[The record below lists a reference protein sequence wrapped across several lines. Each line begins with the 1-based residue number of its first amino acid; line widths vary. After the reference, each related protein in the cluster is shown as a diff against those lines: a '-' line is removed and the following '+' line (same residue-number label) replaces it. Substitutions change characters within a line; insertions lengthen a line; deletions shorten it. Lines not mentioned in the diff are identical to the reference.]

1 MQFIK
6 RHPIFLVFLLAVA
19 GLSYLVYERSQQSP
33 AAQGGFAGGG
43 QQGAGATLV
52 RIEPVRVQTIANVVE
67 SIGTASANESV
78 DITPSVSETVRNIH
92 FQDGNFV
99 ERGDLLVELTDAA
112 QASRLAEA
120 RASHEDARRQ
130 LDRLESLAASNLVAR
145 NELDSAR
152 TNLEMAEARLN
163 GVLIDLEYRVV
174 RAPFSGQLGFRNI
187 SEGSLVTPTTVITTL
202 DDISTIKLD
211 FTIPEVHLS
220 GISSGDIIRAKSV
233 VYPDLEF
240 EGEVMVIG
248 SRVDPVTRSVSVRAH
263 INNDERM
270 LRPGMLLTVAIGLNE
285 HEAMVVPEEA
295 VILRQGRAFVFVV
308 NEESI
313 ARQVEV
319 TLGMRQPGIV
329 EIVSGLR
336 PDQYIVTQGMDRL
349 RDGAVVRFTNIEF
362 PFGSFSRSEAERNTT
377 SNNNSSS

>member
-33 AAQGGFAGGG
+33 AVQGGFGGG
-43 QQGAGATLV
+43 GQGAGAMLV

-67 SIGTASANESV
+67 SIGTASANESIDV
-78 DITPSVSETVRNIH
+78 TASVSETVRRIH

-120 RASHEDARRQ
+120 RASYEDARRQ
-130 LDRLESLAASNLVAR
+130 LDRLEGLADRNLVAR

-152 TNLEMAEARLN
+152 TNLEMAQARLN
-163 GVLIDLEYRVV
+163 GVLVDLEHRVV
-174 RAPFSGQLGFRNI
+174 RAPFAGQLGFRNI
-187 SEGSLVTPTTVITTL
+187 SEGSLVTPSTVISTL
-202 DDISTIKLD
+202 DDISIIKLD

-220 GISSGDIIRAKSV
+220 GIRAGDTVRAKSV
-233 VYPDLEF
+233 VYPDRDF
-240 EGEVMVIG
+240 AGEVMVIG

-263 INNDERM
+263 IENADSV
-270 LRPGMLLTVAIGLNE
+270 LRPGMLLTVAIALNE
-285 HEAMVVPEEA
+285 HEAIVVPEEA

-308 NEESI
+308 NEERI

-329 EIVSGLR
+329 EILSGLR

-349 RDGAVVRFTNIEF
+349 RDGAVVRFNNIEF
-362 PFGSFSRSEAERNTT
+362 PFDSFSRSDAGKSGEANNTR
-377 SNNNSSS
+377 SSS